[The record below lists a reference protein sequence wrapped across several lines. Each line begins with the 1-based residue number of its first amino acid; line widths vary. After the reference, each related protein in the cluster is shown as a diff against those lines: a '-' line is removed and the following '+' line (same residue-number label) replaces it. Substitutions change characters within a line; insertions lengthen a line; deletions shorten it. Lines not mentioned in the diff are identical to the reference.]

1 MPHFSPV
8 SEDSFMEP
16 ACQALTQEKGS
27 DPVELTPD
35 KEAGSPSYSLPL
47 DFWSQ
52 PLLYAG
58 PGGYALV
65 ARIYELKYKQRMKAL
80 PGWHNMAAVPSSQ
93 CYHFLH
99 QNNDTCST
107 SIASAIQSV
116 NHMHERSC
124 TLIIHALRKSRRDG
138 GIYGQTDPSA
148 ISL

>member
-8 SEDSFMEP
+8 SEDSFVEP

-52 PLLYAG
+52 LLLYAG

-80 PGWHNMAAVPSSQ
+80 PGWHNIAAVASLRNAIIS
-93 CYHFLH
+93 YIKTMTHVVH
-99 QNNDTCST
+99 QSHLPFN
-107 SIASAIQSV
+107 
-116 NHMHERSC
+116 
-124 TLIIHALRKSRRDG
+124 
-138 GIYGQTDPSA
+138 P
-148 ISL
+148 